1 MGMMTNLR
9 LWMME
14 KLNPAQ
20 PEIAREAG
28 DIVGNQNNT
37 TTYESAYEEL
47 DIVRRG
53 VDMIV
58 NGAASFDISVKD
70 QIKGVLPI
78 TPGMRKTRLNLML
91 NYEPNPYQDI
101 NSFRRSFFMD
111 LILEGNGFIHVSA
124 ENELFHL
131 PAKNMEVLTD
141 PKTFVAGYRYGGK
154 TLFKPSQI
162 IHIQDNAG
170 GSVYRG
176 EPRLKAADQSI
187 KTLRRMTTFQDNFFE
202 NGTVPGL
209 VLTSPN
215 VLGEKTKERMIYT
228 WMSKYN
234 PRIGGRRPLIL
245 DGGLDVKPYSTTN
258 FRELDFETSI
268 ATKEKAILK
277 ALGVPPILLDGGNN
291 ANIAP
296 NLKLFYLETVM
307 PLVKA
312 VTAGFER
319 HFGYDLEAETG
330 KISALQPQMSE
341 AASFYATLV
350 NSGLIT
356 PNEAREELRYERIE
370 GQDELREPQNITGSA
385 TNPSQGG
392 KPPKTPKE

>member
-1 MGMMTNLR
+1 MGMMTNFR
-9 LWMME
+9 LWMVE

-20 PEIAREAG
+20 PEIARDAG
-28 DIVGNQNNT
+28 DIVNNQNLT
-37 TTYESAYEEL
+37 ITYEKAYEEL

-58 NGAASFDISVKD
+58 NGCASFEISVKD

-78 TPGMRKTRLNLML
+78 SVGMRKSRLNLIL
-91 NYEPNPYQDI
+91 NHEPNPFQNI
-101 NSFRRSFFMD
+101 NAFRRSLYMD
-111 LILEGNGFIHVSA
+111 LILEGNCFIHTST

-131 PAKNMEVLTD
+131 PAKNVEILTD
-141 PKTFVAGYRYGGK
+141 PKTFVSGYKYNSK
-154 TLFKPSQI
+154 TFFKPSEI

-170 GSVYRG
+170 QSIYRG
-176 EPRLKAADQSI
+176 EPRLKSAEQSI
-187 KTLRRMTTFQDNFFE
+187 KTLRRMINFQDNFFE
-202 NGTVPGL
+202 NGAVPGL

-228 WMSKYN
+228 WMTKYN

-245 DGGLDVKPYSTTN
+245 DGGLDVKSYADTN
-258 FRELDFETSI
+258 FRELDFDVSI
-268 ATKEKAILK
+268 GTKEKAILK

-307 PLVKA
+307 PLVQA

>member
-1 MGMMTNLR
+1 MNFR
-9 LWMME
+9 LWMVE

-20 PEIAREAG
+20 PEIARDAG
-28 DIVGNQNNT
+28 DSVSNANQT
-37 TTYESAYEEL
+37 ITYEKAYEEL

-58 NGAASFDISVKD
+58 NGATSFEISVKD

-78 TPGMRKTRLNLML
+78 SVGMRKTRLNLML
-91 NYEPNPYQDI
+91 NHEPNPFQNI
-101 NSFRRSFFMD
+101 NAFRRAVYMD
-111 LILEGNGFIHVSA
+111 LILEGNCFIHVSA

-131 PAKNMEVLTD
+131 PAKNVEILTD
-141 PKTFVAGYRYGGK
+141 PKTFVGGYKYNTK
-154 TLFKPSQI
+154 TFFKPSEI
-162 IHIQDNAG
+162 VHIQDNAG
-170 GSVYRG
+170 QSIYRG

-187 KTLRRMTTFQDNFFE
+187 KTLRRMINFQDNFFE
-202 NGTVPGL
+202 NGAVPGL

-228 WMSKYN
+228 WMTKYN

-245 DGGLDVKPYSTTN
+245 DGGLDVKSYADTN
-258 FRELDFETSI
+258 FRELDFENSI

-296 NLKLFYLETVM
+296 NLKLFYLETIM
-307 PLVKA
+307 PLVQA

-356 PNEAREELRYERIE
+356 PNEAREELRYEPIA

>member
-1 MGMMTNLR
+1 MSAWKSMQ
-9 LWMME
+9 LWWNE

-20 PEIAREAG
+20 PEIQRDAG
-28 DIVGNQNNT
+28 DIVGNQNQT
-37 TTYESAYEEL
+37 ITYEQAYEEL

-58 NGAASFDISVKD
+58 NGGASFSISVKD
-70 QIKGVLPI
+70 QIKGLLPVM
-78 TPGMRKTRLNLML
+78 PGMRKTRLNLML
-91 NYEPNPYQDI
+91 NYEPNPFQDI
-101 NSFRRSFFMD
+101 NRFRRALYTD
-111 LILEGNGFIHVSA
+111 LILEGNCFIHVTS

-131 PAKNMEVLTD
+131 PAKNVEIITD
-141 PKTFVAGYRYGGK
+141 PKTFVAGYRYNAK
-154 TLFKPSQI
+154 TFFKPSEV
-162 IHIQDNAG
+162 IHIQDNSG
-170 GSVYRG
+170 QSIYRG
-176 EPRLKAADQSI
+176 EPRLKSAQQSI
-187 KTLRRMTTFQDNFFE
+187 KTLRRMVTFQDNFFE
-202 NGTVPGL
+202 NGAVPGL

-228 WMSKYN
+228 WMTKYN

-245 DGGLDVKPYSTTN
+245 DGGLDVKSYSDTN
-258 FRELDFETSI
+258 FRELDFENSI
-268 ATKEKAILK
+268 QTKEKAILK

-296 NLKLFYLETVM
+296 NLKLFYLETVL

-319 HFGYDLEAETG
+319 HFGYDLEPETD

-356 PNEAREELRYERIE
+356 PNEAREELRYEPMA